1 MLGQAVPQSQAIL
14 FVNPL
19 QTIEPIGSEQPVS
32 VVDDTVVEALLN
44 GEHGATSVPSQMPFS
59 QVTLGEQQQHS
70 RVQTLD
76 LDIGSGL
83 GTIGVLSQS
92 ILDAAQSEV
101 TLDPSASAFVAGNRI
116 LGGSQQVDLAD
127 DLEHVQA
134 VQAGGLGRILH
145 NTQHLW
151 DDVLPQNVQ
160 QGSLKNY
167 PTTYLQICLL
177 LVLTRSQTWL
187 DLLQK
192 TSTR

>member
-92 ILDAAQSEV
+92 ILDAAQSKV
-101 TLDPSASAFVAGNRI
+101 TLDPLASAFVAGNRI